1 MRASRPH
8 LTVGVVNEER
18 LERPSDTFQGE
29 RVAID
34 GAELTDEGEEDVEIS
49 RAGPA
54 QSHHRSIVTDVAV
67 CVATQAAR
75 RFVA

>member
-1 MRASRPH
+1 MTGRRQRD
-8 LTVGVVNEER
+8 G
-18 LERPSDTFQGE
+18 DTFPVE
-29 RVAID
+29 RMAID